1 MLVCELKS
9 QNTAFGVR
17 GAHLS
22 VEAEGALF
30 AVGLAAVRGWLRGD
44 GVHSPV
50 YLLGGGGWFEGMEG
64 WLEVRA
70 GHVYEV

>member
-1 MLVCELKS
+1 MLPIWRK
-9 QNTAFGVR
+9 T
-17 GAHLS
+17 GAIEARKTYDDTSRVILS

-30 AVGLAAVRGWLRGD
+30 A
-44 GVHSPV
+44 V